1 MGFYVDIDNRNKGI
15 EKALLHYA
23 EKVARRYSN
32 RIEIQWVIALLL
44 NGLMN
49 SI

>member
-32 RIEIQWVIALLL
+32 RIEIQWV
-44 NGLMN
+44 
-49 SI
+49 SPTPK